1 MLSCHQLFSETSC
14 PNTTMLIYHTECIL
28 ISFKKYLGSKDL
40 KTSCILAHPI
50 LDYTP
55 LPSSAVLIKY
65 ACIIFQRPHPQCN
78 LFVLLSGGRPTVMVN
93 YEILQSKNVF
103 GQIFPLFTTSLQEIC
118 LIGGEF
124 LYTN

>member
-1 MLSCHQLFSETSC
+1 
-14 PNTTMLIYHTECIL
+14 
-28 ISFKKYLGSKDL
+28 
-40 KTSCILAHPI
+40 
-50 LDYTP
+50 
-55 LPSSAVLIKY
+55 
-65 ACIIFQRPHPQCN
+65 
-78 LFVLLSGGRPTVMVN
+78 MVN